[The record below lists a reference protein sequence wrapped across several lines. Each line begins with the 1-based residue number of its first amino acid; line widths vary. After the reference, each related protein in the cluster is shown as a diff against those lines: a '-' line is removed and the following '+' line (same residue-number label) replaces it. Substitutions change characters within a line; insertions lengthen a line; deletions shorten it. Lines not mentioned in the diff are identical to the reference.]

1 MTQLDEIKHL
11 LSKCNQKEKRQIF
24 KYLRAEF
31 PIHPIEAELNI
42 QAEVILEAIHRS
54 SDLTQR
60 GVRGVIAEAAFE
72 MEVVKLLDGWKSLPI
87 VGDVPFDFLLADKM
101 GEVRLQLKMQRKKS
115 QRPMIANE
123 AYSWLPV
130 NMYVVETQR
139 TRGGKDPKTGQ
150 DTRPYKF
157 GEFDILV
164 VSMHP
169 STNEWNTFMYT
180 VADWLLPREEDEN
193 LLLKFQPV
201 AQGTTADWTDN
212 LQTCIQWFRSG
223 IKKKI
228 GI

>member
-1 MTQLDEIKHL
+1 MTQLDEIIHL

-24 KYLRAEF
+24 EYLRAEF
-31 PIHPIEAELNI
+31 PIHPIEAELNT

-87 VGDVPFDFLLADKM
+87 VGDVPLDFLLADKL

-115 QRPMIANE
+115 QRPMMANE
-123 AYSWLPV
+123 AYSWLPT

-150 DTRPYKF
+150 DTRP
-157 GEFDILV
+157 
-164 VSMHP
+164 
-169 STNEWNTFMYT
+169 
-180 VADWLLPREEDEN
+180 
-193 LLLKFQPV
+193 
-201 AQGTTADWTDN
+201 
-212 LQTCIQWFRSG
+212 
-223 IKKKI
+223 
-228 GI
+228 

>member
-1 MTQLDEIKHL
+1 MKQLDEIKQL
-11 LSKCNQKEKRQIF
+11 LSKCSQQERRQIF
-24 KYLRAEF
+24 EYLRAEF
-31 PIHPIEAELNI
+31 PIHPIEAELNT
-42 QAEVILEAIHRS
+42 QAEVILEAIHRA

-72 MEVVKLLDGWKSLPI
+72 MAVVKQLNGWNNLPG
-87 VGDVPFDFLLADKM
+87 VGNVPFDFLLADTI

-115 QRPMIANE
+115 QRPMMANE
-123 AYSWLPV
+123 AYKWLPS

-139 TRGGKDPKTGQ
+139 TRGGSDPKTGQ

-169 STNEWNTFMYT
+169 STNKWGNFMYT
-180 VADWLLPREEDEN
+180 VAAWLLPREEDKN

-201 AQGTTADWTDN
+201 PKVTTDDWTDD
-212 LQTCIQWFRSG
+212 LETCIQWFRSST
-223 IKKKI
+223 KKRI
-228 GI
+228 SI